1 MTATT
6 STTPDTTAQFF
17 DQLNAR
23 GQEPLLGNM
32 TTSLRFDLTSG
43 PRTEHWLIT
52 VKQGDVSV
60 SRRNG
65 RADCVV
71 RGDKELFDE
80 IAAGHAN
87 LMANF
92 LRGRLTVEGNA
103 APLVRFQRLFPG
115 PKGPSGPPSEKKR
128 GDS

>member
-71 RGDKELFDE
+71 RGDRELFDE

-92 LRGRLTVEGNA
+92 LRGRLTVEGNTS
-103 APLVRFQRLFPG
+103 PLVRFQRLFPG
-115 PKGPSGPPSEKKR
+115 LTGAPGPASE
-128 GDS
+128 GEGGGS